1 MTAMPE
7 LVALLHSFVGLA
19 AVLVGFASYVDA
31 KPAHPDS
38 VFLVEVFLDVF
49 IGAITFT
56 GSVVAYLKLKGTLSG
71 KPLLLPG
78 RHLINL
84 AMVGASVYLGY
95 VFAAKGLPVDANG
108 MVLQALPPALNEL
121 LIMTAIACVLGY
133 HLVAAIG
140 GADMPV
146 VVSMLNSY
154 SGWTASAA
162 RVYARQ

>member
-1 MTAMPE
+1 MGVYCAGSHHRRPHWCDDGSSSRNDAMPE

-31 KPAHPDS
+31 KPAHRTAY
-38 VFLVEVFLDVF
+38 FLLEVFLDVF

-84 AMVGASVYLGY
+84 AMVGGSAYWVMYSWWKRSAS
-95 VFAAKGLPVDANG
+95 
-108 MVLQALPPALNEL
+108 
-121 LIMTAIACVLGY
+121 
-133 HLVAAIG
+133 
-140 GADMPV
+140 
-146 VVSMLNSY
+146 
-154 SGWTASAA
+154 
-162 RVYARQ
+162 